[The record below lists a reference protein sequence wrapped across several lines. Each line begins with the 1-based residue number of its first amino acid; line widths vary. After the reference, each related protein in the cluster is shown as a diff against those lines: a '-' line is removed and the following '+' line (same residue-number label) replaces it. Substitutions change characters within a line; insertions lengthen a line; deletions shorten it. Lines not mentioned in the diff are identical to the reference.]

1 VQTIEQ
7 AMAEKYLST
16 LPDNVPQGRSA
27 GDAFVADNEPQPS
40 SLISWHHEMNG
51 QALPPN
57 Y

>member
-27 GDAFVADNEPQPS
+27 GDAFVADN
-40 SLISWHHEMNG
+40 
-51 QALPPN
+51 
-57 Y
+57 